1 MRANL
6 RANILIHRHLRANSS
21 NSTKSTG
28 NWHLADKIPQT
39 SILLPPQALAG
50 KHPDD
55 SSNSTSLHRHLR
67 ANILIH
73 RHLQANIL
81 IHRHLQAN
89 ILMTVPTQPSQQA
102 LAGKHPDPQALASKH
117 PDGSSNSTKSTG
129 NWHLAGKIPQTS
141 YSLHMPTSAC
151 GLNLPPQALAGKHPD
166 PQVLVGKHPDD
177 SSNSTSL
184 HRHLR
189 ANILIHRHL
198 RANILMAVPTQ
209 PSQQATGI

>member
-1 MRANL
+1 
-6 RANILIHRHLRANSS
+6 
-21 NSTKSTG
+21 
-28 NWHLADKIPQT
+28 
-39 SILLPPQALAG
+39 
-50 KHPDD
+50 
-55 SSNSTSLHRHLR
+55 
-67 ANILIH
+67 
-73 RHLQANIL
+73 
-81 IHRHLQAN
+81 
-89 ILMTVPTQPSQQA
+89 MTVPTQPSQQA

-189 ANILIHRHL
+189 AKHPDPQALAGKHPDGSSNSTKSTGNWHLAGKIPQTSYSLHRHL
-198 RANILMAVPTQ
+198 WANILMTVPTQ
-209 PSQQATGI
+209 QASGI